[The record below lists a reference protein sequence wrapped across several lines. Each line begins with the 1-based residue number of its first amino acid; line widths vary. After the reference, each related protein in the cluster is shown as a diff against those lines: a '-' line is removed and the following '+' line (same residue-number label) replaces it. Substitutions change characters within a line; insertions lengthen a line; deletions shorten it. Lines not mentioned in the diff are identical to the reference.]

1 MATST
6 LIKMMI
12 DSQKQEAA
20 AGATAYQA
28 RGDLTIHNGA
38 TPEQIAEIIG
48 AITRQLH
55 HFTAEARAVAEER
68 CQELR
73 QEILEEM
80 AKPEFSDRS
89 QAFRDPDFQYCLSSA
104 LNEFARK
111 GDEDLKKELV
121 GLLLERAKN
130 DPSQRIGMVLNQA
143 IQTTPKLT
151 KEDKAVLVALFVIKN
166 VFITSS
172 AIQPVY
178 GRYQLMLY
186 GSVDGL
192 TAKAGSFD
200 YLQSIGCINVNLVAD
215 HFPLDQHF
223 HRQYGNLFP
232 KKNIPAPQ
240 VPNQVAPMAHEIPA
254 SPQEVWEGF
263 LASVPAIK
271 TLNEVW
277 MEAHYRHSTPT
288 AVGKAIAHGI
298 LVGQN
303 KMDAP
308 LEVFLT

>member
-1 MATST
+1 
-6 LIKMMI
+6 MI
-12 DSQKQEAA
+12 DRQKQEAA

-28 RGDLTIHNGA
+28 RGDLTVNNGA

-48 AITRQLH
+48 AITKQLH
-55 HFTAEARAVAEER
+55 HFTAEARAIAEER

-80 AKPEFSDRS
+80 AKPEFADRS
-89 QAFRDPDFQYCLSSA
+89 QAFRDPDFQYSLSSA

-130 DPSQRIGMVLNQA
+130 DPSKRTGMVLNQA

-151 KEDKAVLVALFVIKN
+151 KEDKSVLVVLFAVKN

-172 AIQPVY
+172 NIEPVY
-178 GRYQLMLY
+178 ARYQTMLS
-186 GSVDGL
+186 GSVEDL
-192 TAKAGSFD
+192 TGNAGSFD

-223 HRQYGNLFP
+223 HRQYGSLFP
-232 KKNIPAPQ
+232 KNSVPAPQ
-240 VPNQVAPMAHEIPA
+240 VPNQVTPMTHEMPA
-254 SPQEVWEGF
+254 NVQEVWDGF
-263 LASVPAIK
+263 LANVPAIRA
-271 TLNEVW
+271 LNAVW
-277 MEAHYRHSTPT
+277 MEALYRHSVPT

-298 LVGQN
+298 LTGHN
-303 KMDAP
+303 KIDAP
-308 LEVFLT
+308 LEVFLD